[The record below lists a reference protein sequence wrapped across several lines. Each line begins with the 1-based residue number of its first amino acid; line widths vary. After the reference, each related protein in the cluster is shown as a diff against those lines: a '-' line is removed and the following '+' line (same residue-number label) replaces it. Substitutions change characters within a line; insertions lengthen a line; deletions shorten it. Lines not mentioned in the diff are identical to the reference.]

1 MRAVLLDDFGRLD
14 VRETDR
20 PTVASNDDVLVRVA
34 AAGVCRTDLET
45 IEGGLVAAYGTPDF
59 PYVAGHETA
68 GWVEEVGP
76 DVQGVSV
83 GDPVLLHPLVT
94 CGRCEGC
101 RAGRDMYCT
110 DSRFPGVDAKN
121 WGGFAEYVRTGERAV
136 VPLPKDADL
145 VSLSPYTDAG
155 ITAYHAIKRLLPYLL
170 PGTQTVVLGVG
181 GVGHFGL
188 QLLKRMTSTTV
199 IAVEVSESRTA
210 LARELGADHAFQGT
224 ASDNVENV
232 RDITNGGADVV
243 IDFVGS
249 VDSPAASLDMLRKG
263 GVFSAVGAGGVMSIE
278 TLDLAIRE
286 LTIIGNLVG
295 TYTELVELVNLHAS
309 GLRSEHVI
317 YPLEDAAKAIEDLRQ
332 GRLNG
337 RAVLIPES

>member
-1 MRAVLLDDFGRLD
+1 VRAVLLEEFGRIN
-14 VRETDR
+14 VEEADR
-20 PTVASNDDVLVRVA
+20 PAVVRSDDVIVRVA

-45 IEGGLVAAYGTPDF
+45 IEGGLQAAYGAPVF

-68 GWVEEVGP
+68 GWVEEVGSE
-76 DVQGVSV
+76 VEGLAA
-83 GDPVLLHPLVT
+83 GDAVLLHPLVS

-136 VPLPKDADL
+136 IKVPSEADL

-170 PGTQTVVLGVG
+170 PGTTTVVLGVG

-188 QLLKRMTSTTV
+188 QLLKQMTSTTV
-199 IAVEVSESRTA
+199 IAVEAAESR
-210 LARELGADHAFQGT
+210 ARMAETLGADHTFQGGGT
-224 ASDNVENV
+224 EHVGSV

-249 VDSPAASLDMLRKG
+249 EDSPAASLAMLRKG

-278 TLDLAIRE
+278 TLDLAMRE

-295 TYTELVELVNLHAS
+295 TYTELEELVKLHAS
-309 GLRSEHVI
+309 GLRSEHVVF
-317 YPLEDAAKAIEDLRQ
+317 PLEDAAKALEDLKH
-332 GRLNG
+332 GRLDG
-337 RAVLIPES
+337 RAVLIPST